1 MLTNVDST
9 IFTTSPAVELQPIV
23 SAEWNQ
29 NLFNPPYL
37 TTAGLGILE
46 TVSYFNGA
54 TVTSIGQDI
63 TLPGFNTYSFKV
75 DSGSA
80 YVDYSVTTA
89 NSSSAYNVVFWVKTD
104 NPIPLIISAYGVGT
118 DTQYGSSSTEVNSF
132 GWTKITTVIGS
143 SGPSDGITSFNF
155 VINANNLDSD
165 TTPTNVLFTEPEV
178 YQTTYQDYQY
188 GSLWPTDAPFTY
200 FRPGDSYVTTGNANC
215 SLPSGYRSVSTQL
228 VANQASPTYFP
239 LSPIV
244 QAPGFTMASAP
255 VPFYKNALPN
265 DMSAYKYFI
274 SETSSRSI
282 SSIYN
287 QLINVNKIVIKFN
300 AIMTTPTINLFIDE
314 TQISVDGS
322 TSIST
327 DSKGLIILYWTGS
340 TWTKNQWSTM
350 PQFNSSGSL
359 TTYTSFKKI
368 AITQISQTVK
378 SEFSGYT
385 NGTFVSDITRMQLIE
400 LSPRLEIDLTNF
412 TKDVTINKSLD
423 SKNNFVPISSINA
436 DDASITLSAI
446 PVVLNNGFVPVFSSQ
461 SNLSTNVLSN
471 MLRKNIKFYLG
482 WTLKSYFSNSAG
494 TFTQLN
500 GDTGTY
506 IPAGVFYSDSWD
518 ETDIKDVQIVA
529 YDITRY
535 LQTLPSPDYVANLK
549 PVSDV
554 ISNILDLAGFTDYDY
569 DSLYSVSNDKTMP
582 LDLAYY
588 YVNSKDTT
596 VIDAIS
602 QIFLAY
608 QIGAFI
614 DEYGVMQFRS
624 LSGILS
630 SSNSSLTISD
640 SSIITEGYSIT
651 NKAKPGKLSLRYQ
664 PPKIKQSL
672 ALQNA
677 TDPTIKNDPSFVYTT
692 SNDVVWQQSDLDSV
706 GFNYLYYSMGANDNK
721 YTINKND
728 LLDVFH
734 SFSLNNNGYAVIEN
748 EIVSFVYKQY
758 KISNLDGS
766 NPMIISVKNDLELS
780 SYVNQYIKRY
790 ETGLVVSSNVDSTGS
805 ATTKSDY
812 NVLVSPYGVDDS
824 SQSITNVQRGLFGT
838 VPSAHTVFASGQS
851 ISTKGLTEGVF
862 NSSYTL
868 SSGSNTS
875 WYNTKTNY
883 PSLPGVNKI
892 SVQSAANTK
901 TLVYSNT
908 ADQGYQTY
916 SAKFD
921 LTDQQTSASGIF
933 FNQAGSNASGSYF
946 VELIKFNTATS
957 GTASYRYIIAVYSVS
972 GSTSTVITWAD
983 VTGQANYIIANFQ
996 KVLTKVTGTGINSSY
1011 TYASSSDQTFNL
1023 RATHYYSDGTDQ
1035 TLCAGEQVGEIIEIF
1050 LNNIEITG
1058 WQIPDARTVDSNGY
1072 GVTGWKAKPKNSI
1085 TGLRQKNMLTF
1096 GGSALNF
1103 TGKNFGFYTSTKPV
1117 AIAGLTY
1124 PNTVTSTVTP
1134 AHLQEIYACQK
1145 PLKERSVNYYFQ
1157 DREFLNGLI
1166 QGNKL
1171 FSKYKS
1177 YMMQTTP
1184 QIVGINTYDVQYTNP
1199 AAVSVDILPISYLWY
1214 YFPGT
1219 TPIDQQYY
1227 QQQIVDEY
1235 SLAYSTP
1242 INTGF
1247 RARMAIVNN
1256 SSHMVYLSK
1265 QSDNLNQ
1272 FTINLNLWTHEI
1284 VAPSDPEVIEKIV
1297 DPVNATEV
1305 AQIDSPWIQSE
1316 QSANRLMAV
1325 IEKGFD
1331 GFSRDTQL
1339 IIFGNPMIQ
1348 VGDIITV
1355 NYTLSKLNQQKYT
1368 VHSVS
1373 HEFNQGLKTTLVLNQ
1388 IDKGVSY

>member
-1 MLTNVDST
+1 MLTNVDPA
-9 IFTTSPAVELQPIV
+9 IFTTSNAVELQPVV

-37 TTAGLGILE
+37 TTAGLGISE
-46 TVSYFNGA
+46 TVTYSSGG
-54 TVTSIGQDI
+54 TVTPIGPDT
-63 TLPGFNTYSFKV
+63 TLPGFSTYSFKV
-75 DSGSA
+75 SNGSA
-80 YVDYSVTTA
+80 YVDYYVTTA
-89 NSSSAYNVVFWVKTD
+89 NSSPAYKIVFWVKTD
-104 NPIPLIISAYGVGT
+104 NPIPLIISAYGTGT
-118 DTQYGSSSTEVNSF
+118 STQYGSSSTEANSF
-132 GWTKITTVIGS
+132 GWTKVTTIVGS
-143 SGPSDGITSFNF
+143 SGSSDGINSFNF
-155 VINANNLDSD
+155 VINASNLDSD
-165 TTPTNVLFTEPEV
+165 TTQTNVLFTKPEV
-178 YQTTYQDYQY
+178 YQTTYLDYQY

-215 SLPSGYRSVSTQL
+215 TLPSGYRSVSTQL
-228 VANQASPTYFP
+228 VSNQASPTYFP
-239 LSPIV
+239 ISPIV
-244 QAPGFTMASAP
+244 QSPGFTMAAAP

-265 DMSAYKYFI
+265 DMSSYKYFV
-274 SETSSRSI
+274 SDTSSRSI

-287 QLINVNKIVIKFN
+287 QSINANKIVIKFN
-300 AIMTTPTINLFIDE
+300 AIMTVPTINLFIDG

-327 DSKGLIILYWTGS
+327 DSKGLIVLYWTGS
-340 TWTKNQWSTM
+340 TWTKTKWSTM

-359 TTYTSFKKI
+359 TTYTSFRKI
-368 AITQISQTVK
+368 AITQISQTIN
-378 SEFSGYT
+378 SAFLGYT
-385 NGTFVSDITRMQLIE
+385 NSTFTSDITRMQLIE
-400 LSPRLEIDLTNF
+400 MSPRLEIDLTNF

-436 DDASITLSAI
+436 DDAEITLSAI
-446 PVVLNNGFVPVFSSQ
+446 PVALNNGFVPVFSSQ
-461 SNLSTNVLSN
+461 SNLSTNILAN

-482 WTLKSYFSNSAG
+482 WTLKSYFNSSTG
-494 TFTQLN
+494 SFTQPN
-500 GDTGTY
+500 GNTGTY
-506 IPAGVFYSDSWD
+506 IPAGVFYSDAWD
-518 ETDIKDVQIVA
+518 ETDIKDVKITA

-569 DSLYSVSNDKTMP
+569 DSLYAVSNDKTMP

-596 VIDAIS
+596 LIDALS

-614 DEYGVMQFRS
+614 DEYGIMRFKS

-630 SSNSSLTISD
+630 SANSSLTISD
-640 SSIITEGYSIT
+640 SSIVTEGYSIT

-692 SNDVVWQQSDLDSV
+692 SNDVVWQQSSLDSV
-706 GFNYLYYSMGANDNK
+706 GFNYLYSSMSANDNK

-748 EIVSFVYKQY
+748 EIVSFAYKQY
-758 KISNLDGS
+758 TISNLDGS
-766 NPMIISVKNDLELS
+766 SPMTISVKNDLELS
-780 SYVNQYIKRY
+780 SYINQYIKKY
-790 ETGLVVSSNVDSTGS
+790 ATGLVISSNVDSTGS

-812 NVLVSPYGVDDS
+812 NVLVSPSGVDNN

-838 VPSAHTVFASGQS
+838 VPSAHTVFSSGQS
-851 ISTKGLTEGVF
+851 ISAKNLLEGTF
-862 NSSYTL
+862 NSSYSL
-868 SSGSNTS
+868 GSGTNTS

-892 SVQSAANTK
+892 AVQAAANTK
-901 TLVYSNT
+901 TLVYPSST
-908 ADQGYQTY
+908 DQGYHTY

-921 LTDQQTSASGIF
+921 LTNQQTSASGIF
-933 FNQAGSNASGSYF
+933 FNQTGSNGSGAYF

-957 GTASYRYIIAVYSVS
+957 GTASYRYVIAVYSVS
-972 GSTSTVITWAD
+972 GSTATVITWAD
-983 VTGQANYIIANFQ
+983 VTGHANYIIANFEQ
-996 KVLTKVTGTGINSSY
+996 VLTKVTGSGANSNY
-1011 TYASSSDQTFNL
+1011 TYVASSDQTFNL
-1023 RATHYYSDGTDQ
+1023 KVAHYYSDGTDQ
-1035 TLCAGEQVGEIIEIF
+1035 TFSAGEQVGEIIEIF

-1058 WQIPDARTVDSNGY
+1058 WQIPDARTVDSTGY
-1072 GVTGWKAKPKNSI
+1072 GVSGWTAKPKNTV
-1085 TGLRQKNMLTF
+1085 TGLRQKNMLTT
-1096 GGSALNF
+1096 GGSALDF
-1103 TGKNFGFYTSTKPV
+1103 TGTNFGFYTSTKPV
-1117 AIAGLTY
+1117 TISGITY
-1124 PNTVTSTVTP
+1124 PNTVSSTVTP

-1145 PLKERSVNYYFQ
+1145 PFKERSVSYYFQ

-1166 QGNKL
+1166 QGNNL

-1219 TPIDQQYY
+1219 TPTDQQYY
-1227 QQQIVDEY
+1227 QQQTVDEY

-1247 RARMAIVNN
+1247 RAKMAIVNN
-1256 SSHMVYLSK
+1256 SNHMVYLSK

-1272 FTINLNLWTHEI
+1272 FTVNLNLWTHEI
-1284 VAPSDPEVIEKIV
+1284 IAPSDPKVIEKIV

-1305 AQIDSPWIQSE
+1305 AQVDSQWIQSE
-1316 QSANRLMAV
+1316 QSANRLMTV

-1331 GFSRDTQL
+1331 GFSKDTQL

-1348 VGDIITV
+1348 VGDVITV
-1355 NYTLSKLNQQKYT
+1355 NYTLSALNQQKYT

-1373 HEFNQGLKTTLVLNQ
+1373 HVFNQGLKTTLVLNQ
-1388 IDKGVSY
+1388 IDKGLSY